1 MRHKVREFK
10 AGRAPHQIRAMIPS
24 QVCSLIQESR
34 IKTTVVKAKETRRL
48 AEKMMTLGKK
58 GTLHDRRRAIS
69 KLHNKVAVKQLF
81 DEIAPKYMDRAG
93 GYTRII
99 RLGARRGDAAELCY
113 LEWVEETLTKK
124 SAKQEPVKKE
134 APVEVEAAEVV
145 EAEVEETKADAPA
158 EDASE
163 APAEETPAE
172 EAPAAKK
179 AAKEKKKDK
188 K

>member
-10 AGRAPHQIRAMIPS
+10 AGRAPSQIRAMIPS
-24 QVCSLIQESR
+24 QVCSLILEGR

-48 AEKMMTLGKK
+48 AEKMLTLGKK

-69 KLHNKVAVKQLF
+69 KLHNRVAVRQLF
-81 DEIAPKYMDRAG
+81 DEIAPKHMDREG

-113 LEWVEETLTKK
+113 LEWVEEVVTKK
-124 SAKQEPVKKE
+124 SKTQEPVKEE
-134 APVEVEAAEVV
+134 APAEAEAAEVV
-145 EAEVEETKADAPA
+145 EADVEETEA
-158 EDASE
+158 E
-163 APAEETPAE
+163 APAEEVAEAPAE
-172 EAPAAKK
+172 EAPAEEAVTED
-179 AAKEKKKDK
+179 AGKEKKTDK